1 MGSDT
6 NRHRFL
12 LQVMKMFWNQ
22 TAVMV
27 AQLYEYTKKHCITHL
42 QGVNFIIQ
50 ELNLNEA
57 VI

>member
-12 LQVMKMFWNQ
+12 LWVKKMFWNQ
-22 TAVMV
+22 IAVMV
-27 AQLYEYTKKHCITHL
+27 TQLYEQTKKHCITYL